1 MNEKIA
7 PLVDEII
14 RALGTTVN
22 QAIIEEELRRLLEFK
37 VPPEEAKRSLL
48 KKYGVSEVKRLS
60 DLHGG
65 ERDIEITARILD
77 INLKV
82 VGIKGQERTIFMG
95 TMADETGAKSFTAW
109 EDFGLETGDVVKVNN
124 AYVRTWQGMPE
135 INFGPRSKVDKLD
148 RDALDSLA
156 TADIDKT
163 MFLAELMDGAAAVHT
178 IFRII
183 ECQHKEINTRNGSKT
198 IISGTAADNSA
209 KIPFTS
215 WESNPVLAKG
225 VTVEVK
231 NAYVKSWRG
240 VPTINMG
247 EFTTISKSDA
257 VISDDDLALVLNP
270 EPVRL
275 DSIIGRDGVFDTIIE
290 GSLISIR
297 PGSGLIT
304 RCPQCSRVI
313 QKNTCRV
320 HGPVEGIYDMRIKSI
335 LDDGTGALTVVLD
348 ADLTQKVSGYSID
361 KAREVAAAAMN
372 QSAVEDEMRHKLLGR
387 SMQARG
393 NMTKGE
399 YGITLVADDASLTEM
414 DTAAE
419 AAALIKEM
427 GGMGS
432 VGQMFSGVGGSP

>member
-14 RALGTTVN
+14 RALGTTGTTVN
-22 QAIIEEELRRLLEFK
+22 QAIIEQELTRLIEFK
-37 VPPEEAKRSLL
+37 VPSEEAKRSLL

-109 EDFGLETGDVVKVNN
+109 EDFGLEMGDVVKVNN
-124 AYVRTWQGMPE
+124 AYIRIWQGMPE
-135 INFGPRSKVDKLD
+135 INFGPRSKVEKLD

-156 TADIDKT
+156 TVDIDKPVL
-163 MFLAELMDGAAAVHT
+163 LADMKEGAAAVHT
-178 IFRII
+178 IFRIL
-183 ECQHKEINTRNGSKT
+183 ECQQKEINTKNGSRT
-198 IISGTAADNSA
+198 IISGTVADHSA
-209 KIPFTS
+209 KLPFTS
-215 WESNPVLAKG
+215 WESNLVLAKG

-247 EFTTISKSDA
+247 EFSTISKSDTD
-257 VISDDDLALVLNP
+257 ISNDDIATILNP

-275 DSIIGRDGVFDTIIE
+275 DSITGRDGVFDVIIE

-297 PGSGLIT
+297 PGSGLII

-320 HGPVEGIYDMRIKSI
+320 HGVVEGLYDMRIKSI
-335 LDDGTGALTVVLD
+335 LDDGTGALSVVLN
-348 ADLTQKVSGYSID
+348 ADLTQKVTGYSID
-361 KAREVAAAAMN
+361 KAKEVAATAMN

-387 SMQARG
+387 SMRARG

-419 AAALIKEM
+419 AAALINE
-427 GGMGS
+427 MGS
-432 VGQMFSGVGGSP
+432 VNQMLSGKGGST